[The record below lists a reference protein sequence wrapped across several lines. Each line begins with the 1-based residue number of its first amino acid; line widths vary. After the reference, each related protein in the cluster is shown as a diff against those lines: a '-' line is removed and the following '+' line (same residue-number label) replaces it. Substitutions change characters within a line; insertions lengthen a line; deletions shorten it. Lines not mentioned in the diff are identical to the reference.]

1 MRLPRFKRD
10 WALGLAPQELSGSRE
25 GWIFVALCL
34 FTLALVALADL
45 KAAPYGTIGAIALL
59 PVLAAAWL
67 LSWRLTL
74 IVVLAAWGVA
84 FLTSLLGPV
93 PAVTALTDIFLVP
106 ILAILTR
113 LAATTVIRNRES
125 ENAAREAGEREARMR
140 ELERAKSE
148 FLRLASH
155 ELRGPV
161 SIMRGYLG
169 MLEDETL
176 GPLTPGVRKVVPIM
190 IASSLGISHTIDQM
204 LDAAR
209 LEDSRLQLQLRRADL
224 GRLVREAAE
233 NVHLIH
239 GGSHPVRCE
248 GCTEAVPADVD
259 EARITTVVGNLVS
272 NAIKYS
278 PPGSEVLVRME
289 IAGDRVRVHV
299 SDLGVGIAEEDMP
312 RLFTRFGRIVNEA
325 TSDIS
330 GTGLGLYLSRELARL
345 HRGDLTAV
353 SVAGRGSTFT
363 LELPL
368 PTPPPAVRPAAGPIR
383 TSRALPSLPSLR
395 ALPRGNRRRL
405 AD

>member
-10 WALGLAPQELSGSRE
+10 WALGLAPQELSDSRE
-25 GWIFVALCL
+25 GYFFTALCV
-34 FTLALVALADL
+34 FTLALVAVADV

-93 PAVTALTDIFLVP
+93 PPVTALTDIFLIP

-125 ENAAREAGEREARMR
+125 EIAAREAREREARTR

-161 SIMRGYLG
+161 SIMRVYLG

-190 IASSLGISHTIDQM
+190 VASSFGMSRTIDQM

-209 LEDSRLQLQLRRADL
+209 LEDSRLQLRIRRVDL
-224 GRLVREAAE
+224 GRLLREAAE
-233 NVHLIH
+233 NVRVIH
-239 GGSHPVRCE
+239 GESHPVRCE
-248 GCTEAVPADVD
+248 GCAEVVPADVD

-278 PPGSEVLVRME
+278 PPGSEVVLRME
-289 IAGDRVRVHV
+289 TDGDRVRVHV
-299 SDLGVGIAEEDMP
+299 SDHGVGIAEEDMP
-312 RLFTRFGRIVNEA
+312 RLFTRFGRIVNKA

-345 HRGDLTAV
+345 HRGDLTSV
-353 SVAGRGSTFT
+353 SVAGQGSTFT

-368 PTPPPAVRPAAGPIR
+368 PRPPPAAGPAAGRIR
-383 TSRALPSLPSLR
+383 TSVARPALQALR
-395 ALPRGNRRRL
+395 APPRGTPRRL
-405 AD
+405 AE